1 MAELMDTLEQLLEQR
16 TGQISSRIGADEAKT
31 RSALHAAV
39 PALLAAFSQEAARG
53 GGIRQAIERDHDGT
67 IIDQLSEYLGG
78 SAQLSPRTTNGAGIL
93 DHVLGDRR
101 TDMQQ
106 ALSAKSGL
114 DAGSIGSLLALLAPI
129 VMGMIGKKSNA
140 SQGAGSASTT
150 WAASSAVSAR
160 MRRPRTPTSATSSTA
175 SPDPAVPAG
184 RAGPAVGWAA
194 SSTACWVAS
203 AIADDRP
210 TGGSVR

>member
-1 MAELMDTLEQLLEQR
+1 MAELMDTLNQLLEQQ
-16 TGQISSRIGADEAKT
+16 TGQISSRIGADETKT
-31 RSALHAAV
+31 RSALRAAV
-39 PALLAAFSQEAARG
+39 PALLAAFSQEAERG
-53 GGIRQAIERDHDGT
+53 GGIRQAIERDHDGA
-67 IIDQLSEYLGG
+67 IIDQLSDYLGG

-140 SQGAGSASTT
+140 SPGGGFSLDDLGSILGRERQDAKSKN
-150 WAASSAVSAR
+150 
-160 MRRPRTPTSATSSTA
+160 
-175 SPDPAVPAG
+175 PDIG
-184 RAGPAVGWAA
+184 DILD
-194 SSTACWVAS
+194 SF
-203 AIADDRP
+203 
-210 TGGSVR
+210 GGSGGSGGSGGGLGGMLDGLLGGKRDR